1 MIHVDNIYTVS
12 PCLSKM
18 INISFI
24 DVPYIYLY
32 FNIRGEICVIIY
44 TNVISKMLKKQHGI
58 NIHICDHQVPYIF
71 FLNVIINVLF
81 NQCAT
86 NTSLFYKQIQYH
98 SKPVPYLYC
107 LPELIVK
114 FCINFISLIY
124 KQMPFSIQLTYLL
137 EIYISIGAIIAISYL
152 LCIMFFMSFSKLT
165 YILCHYICRSLQIT
179 KNLCVVQL
187 NTLLQIK
194 HYYAW

>member
-18 INISFI
+18 INISFT

-44 TNVISKMLKKQHGI
+44 TNVISKLLKKQHVI

-71 FLNVIINVLF
+71 FLNVITNILI

-86 NTSLFYKQIQYH
+86 ITSPFYKQIQYH
-98 SKPVPYLYC
+98 SKPVPYLSC
-107 LPELIVK
+107 LSELIVK
-114 FCINFISLIY
+114 FCINFISLLY

-137 EIYISIGAIIAISYL
+137 DIFISIGAIIAISYL
-152 LCIMFFMSFSKLT
+152 LCIMF
-165 YILCHYICRSLQIT
+165 LCHSLNSNIFYVIT
-179 KNLCVVQL
+179 
-187 NTLLQIK
+187 
-194 HYYAW
+194 YAEVSK